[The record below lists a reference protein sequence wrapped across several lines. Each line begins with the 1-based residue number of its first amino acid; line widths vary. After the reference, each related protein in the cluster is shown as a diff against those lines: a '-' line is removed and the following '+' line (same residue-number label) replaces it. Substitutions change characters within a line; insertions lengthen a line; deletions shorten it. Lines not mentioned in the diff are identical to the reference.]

1 MTGHQGEL
9 ARRTWDAVC
18 RHIDGMAIG
27 STMAALAER
36 GALKILAGSDRTR
49 FTDLCRELEANAG
62 FLHVAIRLLA
72 DQGWVVPRGDPDIGE
87 LAVEPTDD
95 GRAVFTEFAHAY
107 PAAARFLPAAG
118 RMNDM
123 LGAAGGDEILA
134 HYAGLMRREWD
145 LPSRAVPRGARQQ
158 VLAHL
163 NGHLLAPLML
173 AMTQGGMLS
182 AGTEIRLGGRLLQ
195 LAAGILAWQGW
206 AQTSGDTAW
215 LTPEGELAVSFAR
228 QYRYPLV
235 YLPLLRRV
243 PELIFGDPE
252 PAPASAAET
261 HLDRELDVRFSGDVF
276 SAMCRRPFL
285 DIARPLFNR
294 LPLAGQPAMVVDMG
308 CGDGTVLAALHAA
321 VRSGTERGRV
331 LGDHPLLM
339 VGVDPSPVARE
350 ITASRLS
357 AAGIPHVVLDGDIAD
372 PERLR
377 RDLAERGL
385 NAGNALHICKSA
397 IHDRAYREP
406 DAPAMAGSGPPV
418 SYGAFALA
426 DGSDVSAA
434 KIAVSLADI
443 FRSWRPLTR
452 KHGWLVIEAH
462 AAPPAAAARLIGRT
476 IATALDS
483 THGYSCQYPVE
494 PQVFAWAAQSAGYSS
509 QRHAEPGA
517 AQLGHT
523 VLTIDHFTTGPAPGR
538 RQNLRWPASVS
549 SDSERSLEF
558 TFSIIRHLRSTG
570 HRISRFG
577 PTCTDRNSREPSED
591 VNR

>member
-1 MTGHQGEL
+1 MTGHQEIL
-9 ARRTWDAVC
+9 AQRIWDAVC
-18 RHIDGMAIG
+18 RHIDGLAIG

-36 GALKILAGSDRTR
+36 GALKILASRDRTR
-49 FTDLCRELEANAG
+49 FCDLCRELDANAG

-72 DQGWVVPRGDPDIGE
+72 DQGWIVPHGEPDIGE
-87 LAVEPTDD
+87 LAVEPTDA
-95 GRAVFTEFAHAY
+95 GRAVFTDLAQAY

-118 RMNDM
+118 RMAEM
-123 LGAAGGDEILA
+123 LRGAGGDDTLGHCA
-134 HYAGLMRREWD
+134 ALMRREWD
-145 LPSRAVPRGARQQ
+145 LPSRAVPKGARQQ

-173 AMTQGGMLS
+173 AMTRDGMLR
-182 AGTEIRLGGRLLQ
+182 AGAEIPLGRRQLR

-228 QYRYPLV
+228 QYSYPLV
-235 YLPLLRRV
+235 YLPLLQRV
-243 PELIFGDPE
+243 PELIFGTP
-252 PAPASAAET
+252 PPTSTSAVAAGET

-294 LPLAGQPAMVVDMG
+294 LPLASQPAMVVDMG

-321 VRSGTERGRV
+321 VRSGTKRGQSID
-331 LGDHPLLM
+331 DHPLLM

-377 RDLAERGL
+377 RDLGERGL
-385 NAGNALHICKSA
+385 DAGSALHICKSA

-406 DAPAMAGSGPPV
+406 DVRATADSRPPV
-418 SYGAFALA
+418 SYSAFALP

-434 KIAVSLADI
+434 KIALSLAGL

-452 KHGWLVIEAH
+452 RYGWLVIEAH
-462 AAPPAAAARLIGRT
+462 ATPAATAARLIGRT
-476 IATALDS
+476 ITTALDS

-494 PQVFAWAAQSAGYSS
+494 PQVFAWAARVAGYSS
-509 QRHAEPGA
+509 RQHAEPGA
-517 AQLGHT
+517 AQLGHV
-523 VLTIDHFTTGPAPGR
+523 VLSIDHFTVGPAAGR
-538 RQNLRWPASVS
+538 
-549 SDSERSLEF
+549 
-558 TFSIIRHLRSTG
+558 
-570 HRISRFG
+570 
-577 PTCTDRNSREPSED
+577 
-591 VNR
+591 

>member
-1 MTGHQGEL
+1 MTGHQGIL
-9 ARRTWDAVC
+9 AQRTWDAVC
-18 RHIDGMAIG
+18 RHIDGLAIG

-36 GALKILAGSDRTR
+36 GVLKILASRDRTR
-49 FTDLCRELEANAG
+49 FADLSRELDANAG

-72 DQGWVVPRGDPDIGE
+72 DQGWVTPRGEPDIAE
-87 LAVEPTDD
+87 LTVEPTDD

-118 RMNDM
+118 QMDDLLRTV
-123 LGAAGGDEILA
+123 GGDDVLG
-134 HYAGLMRREWD
+134 HYAGLMRRGWD
-145 LPSRAVPRGARQQ
+145 LPSRAVSKGARQQ
-158 VLAHL
+158 VIAHL

-173 AMTQGGMLS
+173 AMTRDGVLR
-182 AGTEIRLGGRLLQ
+182 AGTEIPLGSRPLR

-228 QYRYPLV
+228 QYQYPLV

-243 PELIFGDPE
+243 PELIFGDPARS
-252 PAPASAAET
+252 PSPVSATVGET

-294 LPLAGQPAMVVDMG
+294 RPLTGQPAMVVDTG

-321 VRSGTERGRV
+321 VRSGTERGRGI
-331 LGDHPLLM
+331 GDHPLLM

-377 RDLAERGL
+377 RDLGERGL
-385 NAGNALHICKSA
+385 DADNALHICKSA

-406 DAPAMAGSGPPV
+406 GAWAMADARPPV
-418 SYGAFALA
+418 SYSAFALA

-434 KIAVSLADI
+434 KIALSLADL
-443 FRSWRPLTR
+443 FSSWRRLTR
-452 KHGWLVIEAH
+452 RHGWLVIEAH
-462 AAPPAAAARLIGRT
+462 AAPAATVGRLIGRT

-494 PQVFAWAAQSAGYSS
+494 PQVFAWAARAAGFSS
-509 QRHAEPGA
+509 RRHAEPGA
-517 AQLGHT
+517 VQLGHT
-523 VLTIDHFTTGPAPGR
+523 VLTIDHFTVDPAAGR
-538 RQNLRWPASVS
+538 
-549 SDSERSLEF
+549 
-558 TFSIIRHLRSTG
+558 
-570 HRISRFG
+570 
-577 PTCTDRNSREPSED
+577 
-591 VNR
+591 

>member
-1 MTGHQGEL
+1 MTGHQGIL
-9 ARRTWDAVC
+9 AQRTWDAVC
-18 RHIDGMAIG
+18 RHIDGLAIG
-27 STMAALAER
+27 STMAALAEH
-36 GALKILAGSDRTR
+36 GALKILASRDRTR
-49 FTDLCRELEANAG
+49 FADLSRELDANAG

-72 DQGWVVPRGDPDIGE
+72 DQGWITPRGEPDIEE
-87 LAVEPTDD
+87 LTVEPTDD
-95 GRAVFTEFAHAY
+95 GRAVFTEFAQAY

-118 RMNDM
+118 QMDDLLR
-123 LGAAGGDEILA
+123 AAGDDDALGHDILG

-163 NGHLLAPLML
+163 NGHLLGPLML
-173 AMTQGGMLS
+173 AMTRDGVLR
-182 AGTEIRLGGRLLQ
+182 AGTEIPLGGRPLR

-228 QYRYPLV
+228 QYQYPLV
-235 YLPLLRRV
+235 YLSLLRRV
-243 PELIFGDPE
+243 PELIFGNSAPTS
-252 PAPASAAET
+252 PAPFATAVGET

-294 LPLAGQPAMVVDMG
+294 RPLTSQPAMVVDVG

-321 VRSGTERGRV
+321 VRSGTGRGQGI
-331 LGDHPLLM
+331 GDHPLLM
-339 VGVDPSPVARE
+339 VGVDPSPVARQ

-377 RDLAERGL
+377 RDLGERGL
-385 NAGNALHICKSA
+385 DAGNALHICKSA

-406 DAPAMAGSGPPV
+406 GAWAAADSRPPV
-418 SYGAFALA
+418 SYGAFALP

-434 KIAVSLADI
+434 KIALSLADL
-443 FRSWRPLTR
+443 FRSWRRLTR
-452 KHGWLVIEAH
+452 RHGWLVIEAH
-462 AAPPAAAARLIGRT
+462 AAPAATAARLIGRT

-494 PQVFAWAAQSAGYSS
+494 PRVFAWAARAAGFSS
-509 QRHAEPGA
+509 RQHAEPGA
-517 AQLGHT
+517 VQLGHT
-523 VLTIDHFTTGPAPGR
+523 VLTIDHFTVDDTAVR
-538 RQNLRWPASVS
+538 
-549 SDSERSLEF
+549 
-558 TFSIIRHLRSTG
+558 
-570 HRISRFG
+570 
-577 PTCTDRNSREPSED
+577 
-591 VNR
+591 